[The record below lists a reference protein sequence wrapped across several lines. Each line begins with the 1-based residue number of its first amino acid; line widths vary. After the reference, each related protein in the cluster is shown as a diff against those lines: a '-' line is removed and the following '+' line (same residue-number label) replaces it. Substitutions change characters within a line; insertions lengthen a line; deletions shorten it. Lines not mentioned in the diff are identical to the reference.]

1 MKLYNLAGGSNP
13 RRVRILLAEKG
24 IEIPMIEVDTVN
36 HENTSPEFL
45 AKNPL
50 GKLPVLEL
58 DDGTILCESMAICR
72 YFEALHPEPSLL
84 GSTPLEVALI
94 EMWNRRAELE
104 LAMPIAQTF
113 QHTHPYWADRLQQV
127 PEYGEVCRQKAHK
140 TMQWFNEE
148 LASREFLAGDHYTIA
163 DISAQVGIILGKVA
177 KIRIPEEL
185 THLTRWF
192 ETVSA
197 RPSAKA

>member
-24 IEIPMIEVDTVN
+24 IEVPMVEVDAAN
-36 HENTSPEFL
+36 NENNSAEFL

-58 DDGTILCESMAICR
+58 DDGAIICESMAICR
-72 YFEALHPEPSLL
+72 YFEALYPEPTLL
-84 GSTPLEVALI
+84 GSTPLQMAQI

-104 LAMPIAQTF
+104 LANPIAQTF

-127 PEYGEVCRQKAHK
+127 PAYGEVCRQKAYK
-140 TMQWFNEE
+140 TMAWFNQE
-148 LASREFLAGDHYTIA
+148 LAEREFLAGDHYSMA

-185 THLTRWF
+185 SHLTRWF
-192 ETVSA
+192 AAVSA